1 MSTWDLSETRH
12 HVLICNGASCMRK
25 QGEEVTQ
32 AIRDEI
38 ARNSAD
44 GLIHTSRTHC
54 NGRCQ
59 DACVVIVYPEGV
71 WYKDVTP
78 ETGRILVNR
87 HLLEGNP
94 IREQLTHTYDVK
106 YKGSF
111 VRSPNAAKGESK
123 QRIKI

>member
-38 ARNSAD
+38 TRNMAD

-78 ETGRILVNR
+78 EIGRILVNR
-87 HLLEGNP
+87 HLLDGKP
-94 IREQLTHTYDVK
+94 ILEQHTHTYDANN
-106 YKGSF
+106 KGSF
-111 VRSPNAAKGESK
+111 VRSPNAVKGEAK
-123 QRIKI
+123 QEIIM